1 MGFLLTCVHV
11 CAFQHSY
18 VTLQPIT
25 AETSLCSSPLLLPR
39 SDGSSHSSFLCSP
52 LRTIYIWKHKEK
64 LWKANVH
71 FRGKYSI
78 IFINSP
84 LTAYTS
90 CGECRRT
97 DVDGNATLMNSH
109 GRGYSIYILMYERHS
124 VISAK
129 ALLNCIFEMFSACLR
144 CSSHSFSTGPRSL
157 RSLSCF
163 MWEALKERI

>member
-52 LRTIYIWKHKEK
+52 LRTIWKHKEK

-90 CGECRRT
+90 CGECRCT

-109 GRGYSIYILMYERHS
+109 GRGYSIYILMCERHS